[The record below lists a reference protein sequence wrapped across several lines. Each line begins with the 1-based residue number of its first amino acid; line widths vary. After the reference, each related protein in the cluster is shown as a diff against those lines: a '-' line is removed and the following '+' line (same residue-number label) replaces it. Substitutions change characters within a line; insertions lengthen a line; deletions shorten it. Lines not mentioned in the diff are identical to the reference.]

1 MSNPK
6 DNDPGPEDAP
16 EEVSSSGESSQKD
29 SSDENPSKNEPLPE
43 LPPIPEEA
51 KAVPADEEALELVP
65 VLEEDAPVPKR
76 TPGFTIIGGDGDEYG
91 PKPIEDIA
99 RWIRTGRANA
109 RTLVRAS
116 ADAPWQP
123 LGEVPQLAA
132 LLEGGELPPK
142 RPGRLT
148 AILWLTL
155 GGGLAALAWTVF
167 TVIAFFTSFVPSFGL
182 ACCLIPGGIY
192 SFISGIIITV
202 QGIRL
207 LGRNADRL
215 WARTGTSAT
224 LQICNV
230 FALNPICVIC
240 GIVTHVLLRNDEVMN
255 YIQNTDPNAGQKK

>member
-1 MSNPK
+1 MSKPK
-6 DNDPGPEDAP
+6 DNEPNSEDSPKEQSPTPSPE
-16 EEVSSSGESSQKD
+16 GK
-29 SSDENPSKNEPLPE
+29 KLPE

-123 LGEVPQLAA
+123 LGEVPQLAT

-148 AILWLTL
+148 AVLWLTL

-167 TVIAFFTSFVPSFGL
+167 TMIAFFTSLLPSFGL

-215 WARTGTSAT
+215 WARTGTTAT

-240 GIVTHVLLRNDEVMN
+240 GIVIHVLLRNDEVMN
-255 YIQNTDPNAGQKK
+255 YIQKTDSNSGPKK

>member
-1 MSNPK
+1 VSNPK
-6 DNDPGPEDAP
+6 DNEPHPEHSP
-16 EEVSSSGESSQKD
+16 EEQSPT
-29 SSDENPSKNEPLPE
+29 PSPKGKKLPE

-65 VLEEDAPVPKR
+65 VLEEDAPVPKQ

-123 LGEVPQLAA
+123 LGEVPQLAP

-167 TVIAFFTSFVPSFGL
+167 TVIAFFTSFLPSFGL

-240 GIVTHVLLRNDEVMN
+240 GIVIHVLLRNDEVMN
-255 YIQNTDPNAGQKK
+255 YIQNTAPNAGQKK

>member
-1 MSNPK
+1 MSKPK
-6 DNDPGPEDAP
+6 DNEPNSEDSPKEQSPKPSPED
-16 EEVSSSGESSQKD
+16 K
-29 SSDENPSKNEPLPE
+29 KLPE
-43 LPPIPEEA
+43 LPPIPDEA
-51 KAVPADEEALELVP
+51 KEPQKSGEPPQEEALELVP

-76 TPGFTIIGGDGDEYG
+76 TLCFTIIGGDGDEYG
-91 PKPIEDIA
+91 PKPVEDVA

-109 RTLVRAS
+109 RTLVRTA

-123 LGEVPQLAA
+123 IGEVPQLAA
-132 LLEGGELPPK
+132 LLEGGKLPPK

-148 AILWLTL
+148 VVLWLTL

-167 TVIAFFTSFVPSFGL
+167 TVIAFFTSFLPSFGL

-240 GIVTHVLLRNDEVMN
+240 GIVIHVLLRNDEVMN
-255 YIQNTDPNAGQKK
+255 YIQKTDSNSGPKK